1 VDKVVHILWIVE
13 KIKPRNILSVDCFI
27 KCKKNTDVI
36 KGDDNDE
43 LLDKLQFKKSLLPIN

>member
-1 VDKVVHILWIVE
+1 MDKVVHILWIVE